1 MAKGDKNK
9 VQNAANYAQGNTA
22 ANVGNLRN
30 DTLIPQNQTM
40 WNNYQNA
47 TQGQQGDY
55 QNIMN
60 QYQTAGGNV
69 PTPTAAPNVNVA
81 RVNPAI
87 ANYQRS
93 NELNNTMQGYGE
105 MAKTGG
111 FSDQAQADI
120 RERGISPI
128 RSTYAN
134 AMSNINRQRALQGG
148 YAPNAIAAT
157 EKMTRTLPGQLAD
170 ATTNVNAQLAQMVQQ
185 GKLAGLGG
193 MATTSMADNQMMN
206 QMMSQNAER
215 QQAAGTSNQNMEMQ
229 VAQLKQQGHSDFEA
243 RQLAANQ
250 QKLAAAGGQAS
261 LYSSTPGM
269 ASMFGNQVLE
279 GTNQRLSGE
288 QLAAGAN
295 QNAVQNQLGAA
306 NVPSN
311 FDTGLGRIGKIGK
324 MVGDVATAL

>member
-1 MAKGDKNK
+1 MAKGDKGK
-9 VQNAANYAQGNTA
+9 VQNAANTAQASNAT
-22 ANVGNLRN
+22 NVGNLRN
-30 DTLIPQNQTM
+30 DTLIPQNKTM

-47 TQGQQGDY
+47 TGQAQGDY
-55 QNIMN
+55 QGIMN
-60 QYQTAGGNV
+60 SYQNAGQNV
-69 PTPTAAPNVNVA
+69 PTPTAAPNINVG
-81 RVNPAI
+81 RVNPAV
-87 ANYQRS
+87 ANYARS

-111 FSDQAQADI
+111 YSDQAQADI
-120 RERGISPI
+120 RSRGISPI
-128 RSTYAN
+128 RSVYAN
-134 AMSNINRQRALQGG
+134 AMSDIDRQRSLQGG

-215 QQAAGTSNQNMEMQ
+215 QQQAGTSNQNMEMQ

-250 QKLAAAGGQAS
+250 QKLAATGGQAS

-279 GTNQRLSGE
+279 GTGQRLSGE
-288 QLAAGAN
+288 QLGVNAN
-295 QNAVQNQLGAA
+295 QNAVQNQLGVAGT
-306 NVPSN
+306 PSN
-311 FDTGLGRIGKIGK
+311 VDVGLGRIGKIGK
-324 MVGDVATAL
+324 MVGDVAKAI